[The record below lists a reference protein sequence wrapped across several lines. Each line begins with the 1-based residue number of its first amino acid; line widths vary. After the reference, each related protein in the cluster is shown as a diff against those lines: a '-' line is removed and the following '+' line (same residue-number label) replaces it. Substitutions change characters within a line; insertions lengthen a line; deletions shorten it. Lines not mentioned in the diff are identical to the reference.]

1 VCVVSQQRIEEEHV
15 RLLFFHDRG
24 SRPALKSFLPSVN
37 MDASTVQRRI
47 IATVLSRTTAGVPE
61 SMQTVKTVPRRK
73 V

>member
-1 VCVVSQQRIEEEHV
+1 V
-15 RLLFFHDRG
+15 RLLFVHDRG
-24 SRPALKSFLPSVN
+24 FRPALKSFLPSVN

-47 IATVLSRTTAGVPE
+47 MATVSSRTTAGVPDE